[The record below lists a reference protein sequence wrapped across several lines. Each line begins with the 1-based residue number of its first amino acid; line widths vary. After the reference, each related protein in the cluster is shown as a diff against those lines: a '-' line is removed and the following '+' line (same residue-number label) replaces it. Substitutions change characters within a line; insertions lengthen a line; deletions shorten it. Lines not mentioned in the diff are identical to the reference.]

1 LREHVQIAHAA
12 AQDGAS
18 GPLSGSSFV
27 FTGKMVAFA
36 RSEGEKRVRAKGGSV
51 HSSVTKE
58 LTYLVKGADA
68 SGPVSSKE
76 KAAQKLIAQGA
87 SLRILSEDELLAMLE
102 G

>member
-1 LREHVQIAHAA
+1 L
-12 AQDGAS
+12 
-18 GPLSGSSFV
+18 
-27 FTGKMVAFA
+27 
-36 RSEGEKRVRAKGGSV
+36 
-51 HSSVTKE
+51 
-58 LTYLVKGADA
+58 GADA